1 MRGAA
6 AAFAAQLAQ
15 ARLFSYRATQVL
27 STAEQRALAE
37 GVQRG
42 ELPGWMNGVVAPNRL
57 SHLLIVTRTRGE
69 AAFVLP
75 DGGPAGRAEVEG
87 VGMHLDPRGDPVGAG
102 GRPVPGGFLGP
113 HALVRLQLVDAA
125 SGSIVVQQDLHE
137 ARAIA
142 GRGDDEPGQP
152 WNALAPDEKVTVLRD
167 LLQQGVQRVLTRMLE
182 DAGRS

>member
-1 MRGAA
+1 
-6 AAFAAQLAQ
+6 
-15 ARLFSYRATQVL
+15 
-27 STAEQRALAE
+27 
-37 GVQRG
+37 
-42 ELPGWMNGVVAPNRL
+42 
-57 SHLLIVTRTRGE
+57 
-69 AAFVLP
+69 
-75 DGGPAGRAEVEG
+75 
-87 VGMHLDPRGDPVGAG
+87 MHLDPRGDPVGAG